1 MRAKKSKKP
10 KKKVKNPVNFNSGNK
25 QYVDFEMS
33 RDRARDAFARQLNE
47 DAGRKFDDL
56 KGRNETR
63 NFSVGN
69 TASGGTRFFLSEPA
83 S

>member
-1 MRAKKSKKP
+1 MIVKKSKKP
-10 KKKVKNPVNFNSGNK
+10 KKKAKNPVNFNSGNK

-33 RDRARDAFARQLNE
+33 RDQARNAFARQLNK
-47 DAGRKFDDL
+47 DAGRRFDDV

-63 NFSVGN
+63 NFSIGR
-69 TASGGTRFFLSEPA
+69 TPSGGTRFFLSDPA